1 MSKENVQLL
10 QSALRSRFK
19 AEEAQYLSLLLRP
32 CLYVETIDYMELD
45 LPRETKKEY
54 ILMAFEERLLIPVQ
68 DKEGYGWDD
77 CGLRMEDGERYS
89 MPRLSKVVLKTA
101 LSTGRLDSE
110 PAIKELIA
118 VNTVSGDRDF
128 DQINKFL
135 QALKSHSTQSKFEGG
150 LMLAISQSMDLKED
164 LHDLVELLIL
174 LGVISPSKKSSMA
187 KGLSW
192 FEINPCLY
200 WDGS

>member
-1 MSKENVQLL
+1 MSKETAQLL

-19 AEEAQYLSLLLRP
+19 TEDAQYLSLLLRP
-32 CLYVETIDYMELD
+32 CLEVETIDYTELE
-45 LPRETKKEY
+45 LPRETKNEY

-89 MPRLSKVVLKTA
+89 MPRLSRVVLKTA

-110 PAIKELIA
+110 PAVKELIA
-118 VNTVSGDRDF
+118 VNTVSGDRDL
-128 DQINKFL
+128 DRINKFL
-135 QALKSHSTQSKFEGG
+135 QALKRHTNQFRFEAG
-150 LMLAISQSMDLKED
+150 LMLAISRSMDLKED
-164 LHDLVELLIL
+164 LHELVDILVL
-174 LGVISPSKKSSMA
+174 LGIISPSKKSSIA